1 MALDIGEK
9 SGCLEVIADNATSTA
24 EIRELEYQ
32 AAEREWKC
40 YKKYIFLDTPFCE
53 YYKLN
58 KKETELFNN
67 HQDMPN
73 TFVKKYLKKHSY
85 GGVPYFSVLKSPNN
99 IEFLSHGR
107 PKDTSESLRQAY
119 KDNQLYIVCCN
130 NCNRK
135 WYTDEISFKC
145 VKWKSCCGAKCL
157 KVGINES
164 EADYSTSL
172 YHFNSDTALTTTY
185 ESLSVNNSEFLF
197 GEPVPFRMINNQPAP
212 GGLVI
217 NYISDIHL
225 LHHLKHYDNCIDK
238 LISKVT
244 TTLRKSIKMHPAEN
258 SFQENAIVIFAGD
271 IASDKDVVKEF
282 YKSFM
287 EKCKDLRINVFAVLG
302 NHEYIGFDTIQD
314 ATDYYSDLFN
324 SLNIR
329 FLNNTAL
336 SNKDVIIFG
345 GTGFAKYNLNY
356 NAENLQCCNTF
367 SREIEI
373 DETTKY
379 EAAYNKALIAAKKD
393 HKCFIVCSHYPLQD
407 CLKTTDNTAI
417 YFTGH
422 NHRNTYCRNQDLTL
436 YADNQIGYKTNAA
449 IKFKQAYTGL
459 EYNPYFGL
467 TDGLYKTSVAD
478 YMQFYRYLGQSCGD
492 GAILYRAIKNDAVL
506 YVVKRKGYYGFF
518 LLNEKGSSKGISI
531 VNGGTTKRVTSIPD
545 MEIVCHNFD
554 EMINAYLSAMIPLRN
569 LQEKISNELKAIGFS
584 GEIHG
589 TIVDVDF
596 YHHINFNPI
605 KNEFEFYYAAVLGEK
620 CSYES
625 FDAMM
630 LDYKPDFLDEKKA
643 VKKYF
648 EYKKSNKSNL
658 LTSLVPNMNTLGLS
672 SGLKT
677 INQIQKGFNVTRKVD
692 LRGEDYTL
700 SRKVSPLQR
709 LFDGHVLR
717 AFDLHIIGQE
727 SGTKRTKHYDGYIF
741 CDMRNEKNYLIVK
754 DNGTDYVDVVDVD
767 TYETGQ
773 MLIGEIKKAIR
784 NSAHFDGFWL
794 TESWQETREAGY
806 GKLVDKYFE
815 E

>member
-1 MALDIGEK
+1 MALAIGEK
-9 SGCLEVIADNATSTA
+9 SGCLEVIADNETTTA
-24 EIRELEYQ
+24 EMRELEYQ
-32 AAEREWKC
+32 AADHEWKR
-40 YKKYIFLDTPFCE
+40 YKEYVFFNTPFCE

-67 HQDMPN
+67 HQDMPSS
-73 TFVKKYLKKHSY
+73 FVKKYLKQHSH
-85 GGVPYFSVLKSPNN
+85 GGVPYFSFLKSPDN

-107 PKDTSESLRQAY
+107 PKDTYDSLCQAY
-119 KDNQLYIVCCN
+119 KDNKLYIVCCN

-157 KVGINES
+157 KAGFNES
-164 EADYSTSL
+164 EVNYSTSL
-172 YHFNSDTALTTTY
+172 YHFNGDTALATTHD
-185 ESLSVNNSEFLF
+185 SLSVNNSEFLF
-197 GEPVPFRMINNQPAP
+197 GDPIPFRMINDQPAP

-225 LHHLKHYDNCIDK
+225 LHHLKCFDNSVDNM
-238 LISKVT
+238 ISKVT
-244 TTLRKSIKMHPAEN
+244 TTLRKSIKLHPSEN
-258 SFQENAIVIFAGD
+258 SFHENAVVIFAGD
-271 IASDKDVVKEF
+271 IASDKDVVKKF
-282 YKSFM
+282 YQSFM
-287 EKCKDLRINVFAVLG
+287 KKCKDLRITVFAVLG

-314 ATDYYSDLFN
+314 ATDYYSVLFN
-324 SLNIR
+324 SLNIH

-336 SNKDVIIFG
+336 SNKDCIIFG

-356 NAENLQCCNTF
+356 NADNLQCCKTF
-367 SREIEI
+367 TRGIEI
-373 DETTKY
+373 AETAKY
-379 EAAYNKALIAAKKD
+379 EVAYNKALAAAKKE

-407 CLKTTDNTAI
+407 SLKTTDNTAI

-422 NHRNTYCRNQDLTL
+422 NHKNTYCRNRDLTL
-436 YADNQIGYKTNAA
+436 YADNQIGYKTKAA
-449 IKFKQAYTGL
+449 IKFKQAFTGL

-467 TDGLYKTSVAD
+467 ADGLYKTSVAD
-478 YMQFYRYLGQSCGD
+478 YLQFYRYLGQSCGD
-492 GAILYRAIKNDAVL
+492 GAILYKAIKNDAVL

-518 LLNEKGSSKGISI
+518 LLKEKGTNKGISI

-545 MEIVCHNFD
+545 IEIVCRNFD

-569 LQEKISNELKAIGFS
+569 LQENISNELKAIGFS

-605 KNEFEFYYAAVLGEK
+605 KNEFEFYFAAFLGEK
-620 CSYES
+620 YSYES

-630 LDYKPDFLDEKKA
+630 LDYKSDFSDDKKA
-643 VKKYF
+643 VKRYF
-648 EYKKSNKSNL
+648 ECKKTNKGYL
-658 LTSLVPNMNTLGLS
+658 LSGLVPNMNTLELAS
-672 SGLKT
+672 ELKT

-741 CDMRNEKNYLIVK
+741 CDMRNKRNYLIVN
-754 DNGTDYVDVVDVD
+754 DDGTDYVDVVDVD
-767 TYETGQ
+767 THEIGQ
-773 MLIGEIKKAIR
+773 MLIEEIKRAIR
-784 NSAHFDGFWL
+784 NHAHFDGFWL
-794 TESWQETREAGY
+794 TESWQETRDEGY
-806 GKLVDKYFE
+806 GELVDKYHDE
-815 E
+815 

>member
-1 MALDIGEK
+1 MALYIGDK
-9 SGCLEVIADNATSTA
+9 SGCLEVIADNITTTA

-32 AAEREWKC
+32 AADRKWKC
-40 YKKYIFLDTPFCE
+40 YKEFAYWGMPFCE

-67 HQDMPN
+67 HQDMPDS
-73 TFVKKYLKKHSY
+73 FVKKFLKQHSY
-85 GGVPYFSVLKSPNN
+85 DGVPHFSVLKSPDN
-99 IEFLSHGR
+99 IEFLSHGS
-107 PKDTSESLRQAY
+107 PKDTSDSLCQAY
-119 KDNQLYIVCCN
+119 KDNKLYIVCCN

-145 VKWKSCCGAKCL
+145 VKWKSCCGAECL
-157 KVGINES
+157 KAGFTES
-164 EADYSTSL
+164 EVNYSTSL
-172 YHFNSDTALTTTY
+172 YHFNSDTALATAND
-185 ESLSVNNSEFLF
+185 SLSVNNTEFLF
-197 GEPVPFRMINNQPAP
+197 GEPIPFRMINNQHAP

-225 LHHLKHYDNCIDK
+225 LHHLKHYDNNADK

-244 TTLRKSIKMHPAEN
+244 ATLRKSIKLYPTEN
-258 SFQENAIVIFAGD
+258 SIFENAIVIFAGD
-271 IASDKDVVKEF
+271 IASDKNVVKKF
-282 YKSFM
+282 YQTFM
-287 EKCKDLRINVFAVLG
+287 EKCKDLKIDVFAVLG

-314 ATDYYSDLFN
+314 ATDYYSALFN

-329 FLNNTAL
+329 FLNNSFL
-336 SNKDVIIFG
+336 SNKDFIIFG

-356 NAENLQCCNTF
+356 NADSLLCCKTF
-367 SREIEI
+367 TREFEI
-373 DETTKY
+373 AETAKY
-379 EAAYNKALIAAKKD
+379 EAAYINALAVAKRD

-407 CLKTTDNTAI
+407 CLKTTDNMAI

-422 NHRNTYCRNQDLTL
+422 NHRNTYCRNQNLTL
-436 YADNQIGYKTNAA
+436 FADNQIGYKTNTA
-449 IKFKQAYTGL
+449 IKFKQASTGL

-492 GAILYRAIKNDAVL
+492 GAILYKALKNDAVL
-506 YVVKRKGYYGFF
+506 YVVKRNGYYGFF
-518 LLNEKGSSKGISI
+518 LLKEKGTNKGISI

-545 MEIVCHNFD
+545 MEIVCRNFD

-584 GEIHG
+584 GGIHG
-589 TIVDVDF
+589 TIVDVDYF
-596 YHHINFNPI
+596 HHINFNPI
-605 KNEFEFYYAAVLGEK
+605 KNEFEFYYAAILGEK
-620 CSYES
+620 YSYES

-630 LDYKPDFLDEKKA
+630 LDKKSFSLDDKKA
-643 VKKYF
+643 IKRYF
-648 EYKKSNKSNL
+648 ECKKSNKRYFLS
-658 LTSLVPNMNTLGLS
+658 SLVPNRNTLELS
-672 SGLKT
+672 SELKT

-727 SGTKRTKHYDGYIF
+727 SGTKRNKHYDGYIF
-741 CDMRNEKNYLIVK
+741 CDIRNKRKYLIVN
-754 DNGTDYVDVVDVD
+754 DDGTDYVDIVDVD
-767 TYETGQ
+767 THEMGQ
-773 MLIGEIKKAIR
+773 MLIDEIKKAIR
-784 NSAHFDGFWL
+784 NHAHFDGFWL
-794 TESWQETREAGY
+794 TESWQDTRAAGY
-806 GKLVDKYFE
+806 GELVDKYQKQ
-815 E
+815 

>member
-1 MALDIGEK
+1 MALYIGDK
-9 SGCLEVIADNATSTA
+9 SGCLEVIADNETTTA

-32 AAEREWKC
+32 AAEREWKR
-40 YKKYIFLDTPFCE
+40 YKKMVYIDMPFCE

-58 KKETELFNN
+58 KKETKLFNN

-73 TFVKKYLKKHSY
+73 SFVKKYLKKHSDN
-85 GGVPYFSVLKSPNN
+85 GAPYFCVLKSPDD

-107 PKDTSESLRQAY
+107 PKDTYYSLRQAY
-119 KDNQLYIVCCN
+119 KDNKLYKVSCI
-130 NCNRK
+130 NCKRN

-145 VKWKSCCGAKCL
+145 VAWKSCCGAKCL
-157 KVGINES
+157 KAGINES
-164 EADYSTSL
+164 EVDYSTSL
-172 YHFNSDTALTTTY
+172 YHFNSDTALTTSQD
-185 ESLSVNNSEFLF
+185 SLSVNNSESLF
-197 GEPVPFRMINNQPAP
+197 GEPKPLRMINDHPAP

-217 NYISDIHL
+217 NYVSDIHL
-225 LHHLKHYDNCIDK
+225 LHHLKHYDNNVDK
-238 LISKVT
+238 LISKAT
-244 TTLRKSIKMHPAEN
+244 ATLRKSIKLLPTEN
-258 SFQENAIVIFAGD
+258 SYLENAIVIFAGD
-271 IASDKDVVKEF
+271 IASDKEVATKF
-282 YKSFM
+282 YQSFM
-287 EKCKDLRINVFAVLG
+287 EKCKDLRIIVFAVLG
-302 NHEYIGFDTIQD
+302 NHEYIGFDTIKD
-314 ATDYYSDLFN
+314 ATEYYSALFN

-336 SNKDVIIFG
+336 SNKDVIVFG

-356 NAENLQCCNTF
+356 NAETLQCCNTF
-367 SREIEI
+367 TREIEI
-373 DETTKY
+373 AETAEY
-379 EAAYNKALIAAKKD
+379 EAAYNKALAAAKKD

-407 CLKTTDNTAI
+407 CLKRTDNTAI

-459 EYNPYFGL
+459 EYNPYFVL
-467 TDGLYKTSVAD
+467 TDGLYKTSVSD
-478 YMQFYRYLGQSCGD
+478 YLQFYRYLGQNCGD
-492 GAILYRAIKNDAVL
+492 GAVLYKAIKNDAIL
-506 YVVKRKGYYGFF
+506 YVVKRNGYYGFF
-518 LLNEKGSSKGISI
+518 LLKDKGSNKGISI
-531 VNGGTTKRVTSIPD
+531 VNGGTTKRITSIPD
-545 MEIVCHNFD
+545 MEIICHTFD
-554 EMINAYLSAMIPLRN
+554 EIINAYLSAMMPLRN
-569 LQEKISNELKAIGFS
+569 LQEKISNELKALGFS

-630 LDYKPDFLDEKKA
+630 LDYKSDFLDEKKA

-648 EYKKSNKSNL
+648 EFKKSNKSNL
-658 LTSLVPNMNTLGLS
+658 LTSLLPNMNTLGLS

-677 INQIQKGFNVTRKVD
+677 ISQNKKGFNNTRKVD
-692 LRGEDYTL
+692 LRDEDYTL

-727 SGTKRTKHYDGYIF
+727 SGTKRIKHYDGYIF
-741 CDMRNEKNYLIVK
+741 CDMRNERKYLVVK

-767 TYETGQ
+767 TYEMGQ
-773 MLIGEIKKAIR
+773 LLIDEIKKAIR

-806 GKLVDKYFE
+806 GELVDKYHE